1 MRHVQTPLSEGS
13 RVREG
18 QLMQLA
24 EFAEVL
30 EKGMLV
36 AVNVDASE
44 RQIEG
49 DYWLASLLG
58 ASFLCPEDLV
68 CMPLTY
74 LKQGG

>member
-1 MRHVQTPLSEGS
+1 MRHVQTPLSKGF

-36 AVNVDASE
+36 AVNVDASLSA
-44 RQIEG
+44 R
-49 DYWLASLLG
+49 
-58 ASFLCPEDLV
+58 
-68 CMPLTY
+68 
-74 LKQGG
+74 